1 MKKLFY
7 SFIAVFA
14 LLFTGCADKDVVE
27 AISNGDNQPG
37 ITVSM
42 SMEGD
47 MGQTA
52 PKSRAGVQSNPIGYE
67 TDDNT
72 GFPTPVGIFN
82 QTGNSGEEIATGTKV
97 PVLLIFKSTTSGQ
110 PVTKVVTNW
119 TYTKG
124 GKLTLMPSETFTMA
138 SGTDLS
144 KGDWYVCGI
153 LGGEMLPGNDQ
164 VKFNGYS
171 EGQVARNAAGNKV
184 TWGANIPYIFS
195 WRKLETNATK
205 NTIKAEKEVKFK
217 QFGTI
222 VRLKVTNKTGFDF
235 KYNGVRIITSN
246 ILCGQFDL
254 KSFDDV
260 ATSDLKDTEDGDIA
274 SAKTESYKNAFKAF
288 KFYQRPADDNAI
300 KNGLVN
306 TNRFRIHGDYIADYA
321 EEKTNNAKA
330 DNDASKK
337 FNTALYYYDHIFLPK
352 TSGDNF
358 DKVVNGNEAPSY
370 IYVWMAP
377 QQQAV
382 KIYDGTEEGTGNYTV
397 KKVAKT
403 QFLLMAV
410 PDGNGTAGKVVPT
423 SINMLPAYGTLATY
437 VSGANYP
444 AKGEVVYNFA
454 PLSYL
459 SKHDNFGTDAELS
472 STANMD
478 TVHTQRYTY
487 AEVEAKLPSIPS
499 NYRFADDVYWRSI
512 IPQAYGFSGF
522 RGNGNYYKYSMGVV
536 SPAKLPGWNE
546 TKLVFHSYS
555 KGVQVNGKTVAYM
568 LGMSKKPEYIQDGS
582 EGKVYQGYAKQSGG
596 EAKSGLNVSTWVQ
609 NNDYRYTIRWED
621 KDGGL
626 AVLTQRYLG
635 PRFVLDMDDI
645 ANEDFWAA
653 PKNYD
658 TTYPADVERVIPLKG
673 CYIYGDAKVPD
684 PDPSKPDQDMQ
695 YWYYT
700 SQGVSTQYW
709 TPNDAL
715 VGGRYAM
722 KKPAT
727 NPAYGYSPEKD
738 GSAPKQ
744 AVGFRMPYMS
754 AETGSFVY
762 YLFKGVPG
770 AQDLTPS
777 LVKNPNGGTYYQNLI
792 MRSPVRLWR
801 KATPYAD

>member
-1 MKKLFY
+1 MKQLFY

-14 LLFTGCADKDVVE
+14 LLLTGCADKDVVE
-27 AISNGDNQPG
+27 SISNENNQPG

-52 PKSRAGVQSNPIGYE
+52 ATRAIGYE
-67 TDDNT
+67 TDDAK
-72 GFPTPVGIFN
+72 GFPTPVGIFDKG
-82 QTGNSGEEIATGTKV
+82 TSEGKEIADGDKV
-97 PVLLIFKSTTSGQ
+97 DVLLIFRSSDKTQ
-110 PVTKVVTNW
+110 PVTKVITKW
-119 TYTKG
+119 TYKKG
-124 GKLTLMPSETFTMA
+124 GNLTLMPSEKFEMA
-138 SGTDLS
+138 AGTDLS
-144 KGDWYVCGI
+144 KGTWFVCGI
-153 LGGEMLPGNDQ
+153 LGGEMLPGNNQ
-164 VKFNGYS
+164 VKFNGFS
-171 EGQVARNAAGNKV
+171 EGHTARNSAGEKV
-184 TWGANIPYIFS
+184 QWGANIPYVFS
-195 WRKLETNATK
+195 WRQLVTNAAK
-205 NTIKAEKEVKFK
+205 KTIKAEKAVKFK

-222 VRLKVTNKTGFDF
+222 VRLKVTNNTDFDF

-254 KSFDDV
+254 KAFNEKDDTNEDGGV
-260 ATSDLKDTEDGDIA
+260 VEAAKLKDTQDADIE
-274 SAKTESYKNAFKAF
+274 SAKSNSYKEAFAAF
-288 KFYQRPADDNAI
+288 KFYQRPLDDNAMTGEDGLIKKKGFRLHGTFI
-300 KNGLVN
+300 KN
-306 TNRFRIHGDYIADYA
+306 YA
-321 EEKTNNAKA
+321 EEKKGEVL
-330 DNDASKK
+330 
-337 FNTALYYYDHIFLPK
+337 NTALTYYDHIFLPK
-352 TSGDNF
+352 ASGDNF
-358 DKVVNGNEAPSY
+358 DKVVKGDDAPSY

-397 KKVAKT
+397 KKVSKT

-423 SINMLPAYGTLATY
+423 SINMLPAYGTLADY

-444 AKGEVVYNFA
+444 AKGKVVYNFA
-454 PLSYL
+454 PLSYVA
-459 SKHDNFGTDAELS
+459 KHDNFGTEAELS

-487 AEVEAKLPSIPS
+487 AEVESKRSSIPS
-499 NYRFADDVYWRSI
+499 NYMFADDVYWRSI

-568 LGMSKKPEYIQDGS
+568 LGMSKKPEYIEDGS
-582 EGKVYQGYAKQSGG
+582 EGKVYQGYAKQSSG

-621 KDGGL
+621 KAGGL

-673 CYIYGDAKVPD
+673 CYIYGDAMAARSLTENPIVYDK
-684 PDPSKPDQDMQ
+684 MQ
-695 YWYYT
+695 YWYFT

-722 KKPAT
+722 KKPGT
-727 NPAYGYSPEKD
+727 DPAYGYSPEKD
-738 GSAPKQ
+738 TSAPKQ

-754 AETGSFVY
+754 AETGSFLY
-762 YLFKGVPG
+762 YLYKGVPG
-770 AQDLTPS
+770 AQDIEPAR
-777 LVKNPNGGTYYQNLI
+777 VKDANGGTYYQNLI
-792 MRSPVRLWR
+792 MKSPVRLWR
-801 KATPYAD
+801 EKTPYAD

>member
-52 PKSRAGVQSNPIGYE
+52 PKSRAIGYE

-82 QTGNSGEEIATGTKV
+82 QTGNSGAEIATGTKV
-97 PVLLIFKSTTSGQ
+97 PVLLIFKSTVSGQ

-144 KGDWYVCGI
+144 QGTWYVCGI
-153 LGGEMLPGNDQ
+153 LGGEMLPGNNQ

-205 NTIKAEKEVKFK
+205 NTIKAEKAVKFK

-222 VRLKVTNKTGFDF
+222 VRLKVKNKTDFDF

-288 KFYQRPADDNAI
+288 KFYQRPLEDAAI
-300 KNGLVN
+300 ENGLKN
-306 TNRFRIHGDYIADYA
+306 TNRFRLHGTYVKDYA
-321 EEKTNNAKA
+321 DEKTGTL
-330 DNDASKK
+330 
-337 FNTALYYYDHIFLPK
+337 NTALTYYDHIFLK
-352 TSGDNF
+352 KVSGDNF
-358 DKVVNGNEAPSY
+358 DKVVKDQEAPSY

-487 AEVEAKLPSIPS
+487 AEVDAKLSSIPS
-499 NYRFADDVYWRSI
+499 NYMFADDVYWRSI
-512 IPQAYGFSGF
+512 IPQAFGFSGF
-522 RGNGNYYKYSMGVV
+522 RGNGTFYKYSMGVV
-536 SPAKLPGWNE
+536 SPAKLPGWTD
-546 TKLVFHSYS
+546 TKLVYHSYS
-555 KGVQVNGKTVAYM
+555 KGVKVNGKTIAYM

-582 EGKVYQGYAKQSGG
+582 EGKVYQGYAKQSYG

-658 TTYPADVERVIPLKG
+658 TTYPADVERIIPLKG
-673 CYIYGDAKVPD
+673 CYIYGDAKAARSLESNPIVYD
-684 PDPSKPDQDMQ
+684 DMQ
-695 YWYYT
+695 YWYFT
-700 SQGVSTQYW
+700 SQGTSAQYW

-722 KKPAT
+722 KKPGT

-754 AETGSFVY
+754 AQTGSFLY

-770 AQDLTPS
+770 AQETEPAR
-777 LVKNPNGGTYYQNLI
+777 VKDANGGTYYQNLI

-801 KATPYAD
+801 KNTPYAD

>member
-14 LLFTGCADKDVVE
+14 LLLTGCADKDVVE
-27 AISNGDNQPG
+27 AVSTEDNQPG

-52 PKSRAGVQSNPIGYE
+52 TTRAIGYE

-72 GFPTPVGIFN
+72 GFPTPVGIFDKG
-82 QTGNSGEEIATGTKV
+82 TSEGKEIADGSKV
-97 PVLLIFKSTTSGQ
+97 DVLLIFRSSDKTQ
-110 PVTKVVTNW
+110 PVTKVITKW
-119 TYTKG
+119 TYKKG
-124 GKLTLMPSETFTMA
+124 GNLTLMPSETFEMEA
-138 SGTDLS
+138 GTDLS
-144 KGDWYVCGI
+144 KGTWYVCGI
-153 LGGEMLPGNDQ
+153 LGGEMLPGNNQ
-164 VKFNGYS
+164 VKFNGFS
-171 EGQVARNAAGNKV
+171 EGHTARNSAGEKV
-184 TWGANIPYIFS
+184 QWGANIPYVFS
-195 WRKLETNATK
+195 WRQLTTNAAK
-205 NTIKAEKEVKFK
+205 KTIKAEKAVKFK

-222 VRLKVTNKTGFDF
+222 VRLKVTNNTDFDF

-254 KSFDDV
+254 KAFNEKDDTNDDGGV
-260 ATSDLKDTEDGDIA
+260 VEAAKLKDTQDADIE
-274 SAKTESYKNAFKAF
+274 SAKSNSYKEAFAAF
-288 KFYQRPADDNAI
+288 KFYQRPLDDNAMTGEDGLIKKKGFRLHGTFI
-300 KNGLVN
+300 KN
-306 TNRFRIHGDYIADYA
+306 YA
-321 EEKTNNAKA
+321 EEK
-330 DNDASKK
+330 KK
-337 FNTALYYYDHIFLPK
+337 KVLNTALTYYDHIFLPK
-352 TSGDNF
+352 ASGDNF
-358 DKVVNGNEAPSY
+358 DKVVKGQEAPSY

-382 KIYDGTEEGTGNYTV
+382 KIYDGNKEGEGTNTV
-397 KKVAKT
+397 KKVSKT

-410 PDGNGTAGKVVPT
+410 PDGNGTAGKVIPT
-423 SINMLPAYGTLATY
+423 SINMLPAYGTLADY

-444 AKGEVVYNFA
+444 AKGKVVYNFA
-454 PLSYL
+454 PLSYVA
-459 SKHDNFGTDAELS
+459 KHDNFGTDAELS

-487 AEVEAKLPSIPS
+487 AEVEAKRSSIPS
-499 NYRFADDVYWRSI
+499 GYMFADDVYWRSI

-522 RGNGNYYKYSMGVV
+522 RGNGTTYNFSMGIV

-568 LGMSKKPEYIQDGS
+568 LGMSKKPDYINSDE
-582 EGKVYQGYAKQSGG
+582 EGQPYQGYAKTPVKKAS
-596 EAKSGLNVSTWVQ
+596 SGLNISKWVE

-621 KDGGL
+621 KAGGL

-673 CYIYGDAKVPD
+673 CYIYGDAKVPN
-684 PDPSKPDQDMQ
+684 PVPGKPDQDMQ

-722 KKPAT
+722 KHPETKV
-727 NPAYGYSPEKD
+727 GFSPEGDK
-738 GSAPKQ
+738 SAPKQ
-744 AVGFRMPYMS
+744 AVGFRMPYMA
-754 AETGSFVY
+754 AETGSFFY
-762 YLFKGVPG
+762 YLYKGVPG
-770 AQDLTPS
+770 AQDQDPRI
-777 LVKNPNGGTYYQNLI
+777 VKQPNGGTYYQNLI
-792 MRSPVRLWR
+792 MKSPVRLWR
-801 KATPYAD
+801 SSTPYAD

>member
-52 PKSRAGVQSNPIGYE
+52 PKSRAIGYE

-82 QTGNSGEEIATGTKV
+82 QTGNSGAEIATGTKV
-97 PVLLIFKSTTSGQ
+97 PVLLIFKSTVSGQ

-144 KGDWYVCGI
+144 QGTWYVCGI
-153 LGGEMLPGNDQ
+153 LGGEMLPGNNQ

-205 NTIKAEKEVKFK
+205 NTIKAEKAVKFK

-222 VRLKVTNKTGFDF
+222 VRLKVKNKTDFDF

-288 KFYQRPADDNAI
+288 KFYQRPLEDAAI
-300 KNGLVN
+300 ENGLKN
-306 TNRFRIHGDYIADYA
+306 TNRFRLHGTYVKDYA
-321 EEKTNNAKA
+321 DEKTGTL
-330 DNDASKK
+330 
-337 FNTALYYYDHIFLPK
+337 NTALTYYDHIFLK
-352 TSGDNF
+352 KVSGDNF
-358 DKVVNGNEAPSY
+358 DKVVKDQEAPSY

-487 AEVEAKLPSIPS
+487 AEVDAKLSSIPS
-499 NYRFADDVYWRSI
+499 NYMFADDVYWRSI
-512 IPQAYGFSGF
+512 IPQAFGFSGF
-522 RGNGNYYKYSMGVV
+522 RGNGTFYKYSMGVV
-536 SPAKLPGWNE
+536 SPAKLPGWTD
-546 TKLVFHSYS
+546 TKLVYHSYS
-555 KGVQVNGKTVAYM
+555 KGVKVNGKTIAYM

-582 EGKVYQGYAKQSGG
+582 EGKVYQGYAKQSYG

-673 CYIYGDAKVPD
+673 CYIYGDAKVPN
-684 PDPSKPDQDMQ
+684 PDPSKADQDMQ

-709 TPNDAL
+709 TPNDVL
-715 VGGRYAM
+715 IGGRYAM
-722 KKPAT
+722 KKPGT

-754 AETGSFVY
+754 AETGSFLY
-762 YLFKGVPG
+762 YLYKGVPG

>member
-14 LLFTGCADKDVVE
+14 LLLTGCADKDVVE
-27 AISNGDNQPG
+27 AVSTEDNQPG

-52 PKSRAGVQSNPIGYE
+52 TTRAIGYE

-72 GFPTPVGIFN
+72 GFPTPVGIFDKG
-82 QTGNSGEEIATGTKV
+82 TSEGKEIADGSKV
-97 PVLLIFKSTTSGQ
+97 DVLLIFRSSDKTQ
-110 PVTKVVTNW
+110 PVTKVITKW
-119 TYTKG
+119 TYKKG
-124 GKLTLMPSETFTMA
+124 GNLTLMPSETFEMEA
-138 SGTDLS
+138 GTDLS
-144 KGDWYVCGI
+144 KGTWYVCGI
-153 LGGEMLPGNDQ
+153 LGGEMLPGNNQ
-164 VKFNGYS
+164 VKFNGFS
-171 EGQVARNAAGNKV
+171 EGHTARNSAGEKV
-184 TWGANIPYIFS
+184 QWGANIPYVFS
-195 WRKLETNATK
+195 WRQLTTNAAK
-205 NTIKAEKEVKFK
+205 KTIKAEKAVKFK

-222 VRLKVTNKTGFDF
+222 VRLKVTNNTDFDF

-254 KSFDDV
+254 KAFNEKDDTNDDGGV
-260 ATSDLKDTEDGDIA
+260 VEAAKLKDTQDADIE
-274 SAKTESYKNAFKAF
+274 SAKSNSYKEAFAAF
-288 KFYQRPADDNAI
+288 KFYQRPLDDNAMTGEDGLIKKKGFRLHGTFI
-300 KNGLVN
+300 KN
-306 TNRFRIHGDYIADYA
+306 YA
-321 EEKTNNAKA
+321 EEK
-330 DNDASKK
+330 KK
-337 FNTALYYYDHIFLPK
+337 KVLNTALTYYDHIFLPK
-352 TSGDNF
+352 ASGDNF
-358 DKVVNGNEAPSY
+358 DKVVKGQEAPSY

-382 KIYDGTEEGTGNYTV
+382 KIYDGNKEGEGANTV
-397 KKVAKT
+397 KKVSKT

-410 PDGNGTAGKVVPT
+410 PDGNGTAGKVIPT
-423 SINMLPAYGTLATY
+423 SINMLPAYGTLADY

-444 AKGEVVYNFA
+444 AKGKVVYNFA
-454 PLSYL
+454 PLSYVA
-459 SKHDNFGTDAELS
+459 KHDNFGTDAELS

-487 AEVEAKLPSIPS
+487 AEVEAKRSSIPS
-499 NYRFADDVYWRSI
+499 GYMFADDVYWRSI

-522 RGNGNYYKYSMGVV
+522 RGNGTTYNFSMGIV

-568 LGMSKKPEYIQDGS
+568 LGMSKKPDYINSDE
-582 EGKVYQGYAKQSGG
+582 EGQPYQGYAKTPVKKAS
-596 EAKSGLNVSTWVQ
+596 SGLNISKWVE

-621 KDGGL
+621 KAGGL

-673 CYIYGDAKVPD
+673 CYIYGDAKVPN
-684 PDPSKPDQDMQ
+684 PVPGKPDQDMQ

-722 KKPAT
+722 KHPETKV
-727 NPAYGYSPEKD
+727 GFSPEGDK
-738 GSAPKQ
+738 SAPKQ
-744 AVGFRMPYMS
+744 AVGFRMPYMA
-754 AETGSFVY
+754 AETGSFFY
-762 YLFKGVPG
+762 YLYKGVPG
-770 AQDLTPS
+770 AQDQDPRI
-777 LVKNPNGGTYYQNLI
+777 VKQPNGGTYYQNLI
-792 MRSPVRLWR
+792 MKSPVRLWR
-801 KATPYAD
+801 SSTPYAD

>member
-37 ITVSM
+37 VTVSM

-52 PKSRAGVQSNPIGYE
+52 TTRAIGYE

-72 GFPTPVGIFN
+72 GFPTPVGIFDKG
-82 QTGNSGEEIATGTKV
+82 TYEGKEIADGSKV
-97 PVLLIFKSTTSGQ
+97 DVLLIFRNSDKTQ
-110 PVTKVVTNW
+110 PVTKVITKW
-119 TYTKG
+119 IYKKG
-124 GKLTLMPSETFTMA
+124 GNLTLMPSETFEMA
-138 SGTDLS
+138 AGTDLS
-144 KGDWYVCGI
+144 KGTWYVCGI
-153 LGGEMLPGNDQ
+153 LGGEMLPGNNQ
-164 VKFNGYS
+164 VKFNGFS
-171 EGQVARNAAGNKV
+171 EGHTARNSAGEKLQ
-184 TWGANIPYIFS
+184 WGANIPYVFS
-195 WRKLETNATK
+195 WRQLTTNAAK
-205 NTIKAEKEVKFK
+205 KTIKAEKAVKFK

-222 VRLKVTNKTGFDF
+222 VRLKVTNNTDFDF

-254 KSFDDV
+254 KAFNEKDETNDDGGIV
-260 ATSDLKDTEDGDIA
+260 EAAKLKDTQDADIE
-274 SAKTESYKNAFKAF
+274 SAKSNSYKEAFAAF
-288 KFYQRPADDNAI
+288 KFYQRPLDDNAMTGEDGLIKKKGFRLHGTFI
-300 KNGLVN
+300 KN
-306 TNRFRIHGDYIADYA
+306 YA
-321 EEKTNNAKA
+321 EEKKG
-330 DNDASKK
+330 KVL
-337 FNTALYYYDHIFLPK
+337 NTALTYYDHIFLPK
-352 TSGDNF
+352 ASGDNF
-358 DKVVNGNEAPSY
+358 DKVVKGGDAPSY

-377 QQQAV
+377 QQQAI
-382 KIYDGTEEGTGNYTV
+382 KIYNKNEEGKEEDGYIT
-397 KKVAKT
+397 KKVSKT

-423 SINMLPAYGTLATY
+423 SINMLPAYGTLADY

-444 AKGEVVYNFA
+444 AKGKVVYNFA
-454 PLSYL
+454 PLSYVA
-459 SKHDNFGTDAELS
+459 KHDNFGTEAELS

-487 AEVEAKLPSIPS
+487 AEVETKRPSIPS
-499 NYRFADDVYWRSI
+499 NYMFADDVYWRSI

-568 LGMSKKPEYIQDGS
+568 LGMSKKPEYIEDGS
-582 EGKVYQGYAKQSGG
+582 EGKVYQGYAKQSSG

-621 KDGGL
+621 KAGGL

-673 CYIYGDAKVPD
+673 CYIYGDAKVPN
-684 PDPSKPDQDMQ
+684 PVPGKPDQDMQ

-722 KKPAT
+722 KHPVTKV
-727 NPAYGYSPEKD
+727 GFSPEND
-738 GSAPKQ
+738 ASHSAPKQ
-744 AVGFRMPYMS
+744 AVGFRMPYMA

>member
-1 MKKLFY
+1 MKQLFY
-7 SFIAVFA
+7 SCIAVFA

-37 ITVSM
+37 VTVSM

-52 PKSRAGVQSNPIGYE
+52 TTRAIGYE

-72 GFPTPVGIFN
+72 GFPTPVGIFDKG
-82 QTGNSGEEIATGTKV
+82 TYEGKEIADGSKV
-97 PVLLIFKSTTSGQ
+97 DVLLIFRNSDKTQ
-110 PVTKVVTNW
+110 PVTKVITKW
-119 TYTKG
+119 IYKKG
-124 GKLTLMPSETFTMA
+124 GNLTLMPSETFEMA
-138 SGTDLS
+138 AGTDLS
-144 KGDWYVCGI
+144 KGTWYVCGI
-153 LGGEMLPGNDQ
+153 LGGEMLPGNNQ
-164 VKFNGYS
+164 VKFNGFS
-171 EGQVARNAAGNKV
+171 EGHTARNSAGEKLQ
-184 TWGANIPYIFS
+184 WGANIPYVFS
-195 WRKLETNATK
+195 WRQLTTNAAK
-205 NTIKAEKEVKFK
+205 KTIKAEKAVKFK

-222 VRLKVTNKTGFDF
+222 VRLKVTNNTDFDF

-254 KSFDDV
+254 KAFNEKDETNDDGGIV
-260 ATSDLKDTEDGDIA
+260 EAAKLKDTQDADIE
-274 SAKTESYKNAFKAF
+274 SAKSNSYKEAFAAF
-288 KFYQRPADDNAI
+288 KFYQRPLDDNAMTGEDGLIKKKGFRLHGTFI
-300 KNGLVN
+300 KN
-306 TNRFRIHGDYIADYA
+306 YA
-321 EEKTNNAKA
+321 EEKKG
-330 DNDASKK
+330 KVL
-337 FNTALYYYDHIFLPK
+337 NTALTYYDHIFLPK
-352 TSGDNF
+352 ASGDNF
-358 DKVVNGNEAPSY
+358 DKVVKGGDAPSY

-377 QQQAV
+377 QQQAI
-382 KIYDGTEEGTGNYTV
+382 KIYNKNEEGKEEDGYIT
-397 KKVAKT
+397 KKVSKT

-423 SINMLPAYGTLATY
+423 SINMLPAYGTLADY

-444 AKGEVVYNFA
+444 AKGKVVYNFA
-454 PLSYL
+454 PLSYVA
-459 SKHDNFGTDAELS
+459 KHDNFGTEAELS

-487 AEVEAKLPSIPS
+487 AEVETKRPSIPS
-499 NYRFADDVYWRSI
+499 NYMFADDVYWRSI

-568 LGMSKKPEYIQDGS
+568 LGMSKKPEYIEDGS
-582 EGKVYQGYAKQSGG
+582 EGKVYQGYAKQSSG

-621 KDGGL
+621 KAGGL

-673 CYIYGDAKVPD
+673 CYIYGDAKVPN
-684 PDPSKPDQDMQ
+684 PVPGKPDQDMQ

>member
-1 MKKLFY
+1 MKQLFY

-37 ITVSM
+37 VTVSM

-52 PKSRAGVQSNPIGYE
+52 ATRAIGYE

-72 GFPTPVGIFN
+72 GFPTPVGIFDKG
-82 QTGNSGEEIATGTKV
+82 TSEGKEIADGTKV
-97 PVLLIFKSTTSGQ
+97 DVLLIFRSSDKTQ
-110 PVTKVVTNW
+110 PVTKVITKW
-119 TYTKG
+119 TYKKG
-124 GKLTLMPSETFTMA
+124 GNLTLMPSETFEMA
-138 SGTDLS
+138 AGTDLS
-144 KGDWYVCGI
+144 KGTWYVCGI
-153 LGGEMLPGNDQ
+153 LGGEMLPGNNQ
-164 VKFNGYS
+164 VKFNGFS
-171 EGQVARNAAGNKV
+171 EGHTARNSAGEKV
-184 TWGANIPYIFS
+184 QWGANIPYVFS
-195 WRKLETNATK
+195 WRQLTTNAAK
-205 NTIKAEKEVKFK
+205 KTIKAEKAVKFK

-222 VRLKVTNKTGFDF
+222 VRLRVTNNTDFDF

-254 KSFDDV
+254 KAFNEKDDTNEDGGV
-260 ATSDLKDTEDGDIA
+260 VEAAKLKDTQDADIE
-274 SAKTESYKNAFKAF
+274 SAKSNSYKEAFAAF
-288 KFYQRPADDNAI
+288 KFYQRPLDDNAMTGEDGLIKKKGFRLHGTFI
-300 KNGLVN
+300 KN
-306 TNRFRIHGDYIADYA
+306 YA
-321 EEKTNNAKA
+321 EEKKGEVL
-330 DNDASKK
+330 
-337 FNTALYYYDHIFLPK
+337 NTALTYYDHIFLPK
-352 TSGDNF
+352 ASGDNF
-358 DKVVNGNEAPSY
+358 DKVVKGGDAPSY

-377 QQQAV
+377 QQQVV
-382 KIYDGTEEGTGNYTV
+382 KIYDGNKEGEGTNTI
-397 KKVAKT
+397 KKVSKT

-410 PDGNGTAGKVVPT
+410 PDGNGTAGKVVPA
-423 SINMLPAYGTLATY
+423 SINMLPAYGTLADY

-444 AKGEVVYNFA
+444 AKGKVVYNFA
-454 PLSYL
+454 PLSYVA
-459 SKHDNFGTDAELS
+459 KHDNFGTEAELS

-487 AEVEAKLPSIPS
+487 TEVESKLSSIPS
-499 NYRFADDVYWRSI
+499 NYMFADDVYWRSI
-512 IPQAYGFSGF
+512 IPQAFGFSGF
-522 RGNGNYYKYSMGVV
+522 RGNGSYYNYSMGVV
-536 SPAKLPGWNE
+536 SPAKLPGWTD
-546 TKLVFHSYS
+546 TKLVYHSYS
-555 KGVQVNGKTVAYM
+555 KGVKVNGKTVAYM

-582 EGKVYQGYAKQSGG
+582 EGKVYQGYAKQSYG

-621 KDGGL
+621 KAGGL

-658 TTYPADVERVIPLKG
+658 TTYPADVERIIPLKG
-673 CYIYGDAKVPD
+673 CYIYGDAKVPN

-709 TPNDAL
+709 TPSDVL
-715 VGGRYAM
+715 EGGRYAM
-722 KKPAT
+722 KKPGT
-727 NPAYGYSPEKD
+727 NPGYGYSPEKD

-754 AETGSFVY
+754 AETGSFLY
-762 YLFKGVPG
+762 YLYKGVPG

-777 LVKNPNGGTYYQNLI
+777 LVKNPNGGPYYQNLI

-801 KATPYAD
+801 KTTPYAD

>member
-1 MKKLFY
+1 MDD
-7 SFIAVFA
+7 A
-14 LLFTGCADKDVVE
+14 
-27 AISNGDNQPG
+27 AI
-37 ITVSM
+37 
-42 SMEGD
+42 E
-47 MGQTA
+47 
-52 PKSRAGVQSNPIGYE
+52 
-67 TDDNT
+67 
-72 GFPTPVGIFN
+72 
-82 QTGNSGEEIATGTKV
+82 
-97 PVLLIFKSTTSGQ
+97 
-110 PVTKVVTNW
+110 
-119 TYTKG
+119 
-124 GKLTLMPSETFTMA
+124 
-138 SGTDLS
+138 
-144 KGDWYVCGI
+144 
-153 LGGEMLPGNDQ
+153 
-164 VKFNGYS
+164 
-171 EGQVARNAAGNKV
+171 
-184 TWGANIPYIFS
+184 
-195 WRKLETNATK
+195 
-205 NTIKAEKEVKFK
+205 
-217 QFGTI
+217 
-222 VRLKVTNKTGFDF
+222 
-235 KYNGVRIITSN
+235 
-246 ILCGQFDL
+246 
-254 KSFDDV
+254 
-260 ATSDLKDTEDGDIA
+260 
-274 SAKTESYKNAFKAF
+274 
-288 KFYQRPADDNAI
+288 
-300 KNGLVN
+300 NGLKN
-306 TNRFRIHGDYIADYA
+306 TNRFRLHGTYVKDCAD
-321 EEKTNNAKA
+321 EKAGTL
-330 DNDASKK
+330 
-337 FNTALYYYDHIFLPK
+337 NTALTYYDHIFLK
-352 TSGDNF
+352 KASGDNF

-555 KGVQVNGKTVAYM
+555 KGVKVNGKTVAYM

-645 ANEDFWAA
+645 ANEDFWAT

-673 CYIYGDAKVPD
+673 CYIYGDAKVPN
-684 PDPSKPDQDMQ
+684 PVPGKPDQDMQ